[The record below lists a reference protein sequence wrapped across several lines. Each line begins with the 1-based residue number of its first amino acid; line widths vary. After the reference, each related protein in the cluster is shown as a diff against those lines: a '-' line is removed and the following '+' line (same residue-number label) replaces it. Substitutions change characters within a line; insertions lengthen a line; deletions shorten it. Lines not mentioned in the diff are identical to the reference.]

1 MAAELKVSGRM
12 TVKRLKENFKN
23 EFEGTLR
30 VYNGREKADDN
41 ATLAS
46 IRRNNDAKGGE
57 LVCNGNL
64 TVGSFEKK
72 MLEVFGIKV
81 QVATPDDWMLALDG
95 ITLAKLKDIPE
106 KTSKADM
113 ESLVAYKRKTKATDE
128 IVENDVDDSLDNNIE
143 LSDISK
149 KAAIFL
155 SFTQNEDDEF
165 YCYLHN
171 IIKDGALYCVGENL
185 GEIDCSAVENYD
197 ASEYDCCSENIE
209 DEYADVESLAEQLVN
224 DFVEARYDECEQ
236 DNGAM
241 AIDDEYTI
249 TIFVGDNKVYEQTV
263 CKSVES
269 GNGWTDFDDDEKKS
283 TNCKAPKTKQVRL
296 AIFAAQQPRL
306 ISLQT
311 LCEDDM
317 EVVDENGASVE
328 TYEHLVDHGS
338 GEWVNLAFVPSG
350 CCVELNVTN
359 PDADDDDDDEYRLY
373 SDDEFE
379 VCPNYGMM
387 NMQEAKENYE
397 DDSASIERYT
407 AYLNVEMGEDY
418 DRLTNKGLK
427 VAWERLKTNEVNAES
442 YVPAVMQYV
451 ISEEGGDKAFLRG
464 LQVEDI
470 TMAFNIDIPEGE
482 EFDPSKLDF
491 INMDAEYEDNS
502 EVLSELLAADMVL
515 LNAIIYDGKMYFAD
529 GYEDVTEDS
538 WGDAEYYYDIVDAA
552 SSAANNIDKVESEVE
567 ENDDNISEEEYPLI
581 EKLREA
587 FIVETDDEVYYDAES
602 ADEYTQDQFINNIKA
617 QMTDDEVEA
626 FESLQW
632 KGAEAFTN
640 YLEDCPDDFDL
651 RQMIITAAY
660 CTRQCMDIDDDTRL
674 YVDEQLYYFNDCRD
688 FHHKYEADIDLG

>member
-46 IRRNNDAKGGE
+46 IRRNDDAKGGE

-113 ESLVAYKRKTKATDE
+113 ESLVAYKRKEKSGDVATEVEDTEGIVNADE
-128 IVENDVDDSLDNNIE
+128 
-143 LSDISK
+143 
-149 KAAIFL
+149 
-155 SFTQNEDDEF
+155 T
-165 YCYLHN
+165 
-171 IIKDGALYCVGENL
+171 
-185 GEIDCSAVENYD
+185 
-197 ASEYDCCSENIE
+197 
-209 DEYADVESLAEQLVN
+209 
-224 DFVEARYDECEQ
+224 
-236 DNGAM
+236 
-241 AIDDEYTI
+241 
-249 TIFVGDNKVYEQTV
+249 
-263 CKSVES
+263 
-269 GNGWTDFDDDEKKS
+269 
-283 TNCKAPKTKQVRL
+283 PKTKQVRL
-296 AIFAAQQPRL
+296 AIFAADQPML

-317 EVVDENGASVE
+317 KVVDNNGASVE

-359 PDADDDDDDEYRLY
+359 PDADDDDEYSLY

-387 NMQEAKENYE
+387 NIEEAKENYE
-397 DDSASIERYT
+397 DDSASIEKYT
-407 AYLNVEMGEDY
+407 AYLDVEMGEDH

-427 VAWERLKTNEVNAES
+427 IAWERLKTNEVNCENF
-442 YVPAVMQYV
+442 VPAVMQYV
-451 ISEEGGDKAFLRG
+451 MSEEGGDKAFLRG

-470 TMAFNIDIPEGE
+470 TMVFNIDIPEGE

-491 INMDAEYEDNS
+491 INIDTEYDDNS
-502 EVLSELLAADMVL
+502 EVLSELLAADMIL

-529 GYEDVTEDS
+529 GWEDVTEDS
-538 WGDAEYYYDIVDAA
+538 WGDADYYYDIVDEDIA
-552 SSAANNIDKVESEVE
+552 SA
-567 ENDDNISEEEYPLI
+567 
-581 EKLREA
+581 
-587 FIVETDDEVYYDAES
+587 
-602 ADEYTQDQFINNIKA
+602 
-617 QMTDDEVEA
+617 
-626 FESLQW
+626 
-632 KGAEAFTN
+632 
-640 YLEDCPDDFDL
+640 
-651 RQMIITAAY
+651 
-660 CTRQCMDIDDDTRL
+660 
-674 YVDEQLYYFNDCRD
+674 
-688 FHHKYEADIDLG
+688 

>member
-46 IRRNNDAKGGE
+46 IRRNDDAKGGE

-106 KTSKADM
+106 KTSKVDM
-113 ESLVAYKRKTKATDE
+113 ESLVAYKRKEKIGDVATEVEDTEGVVNADE
-128 IVENDVDDSLDNNIE
+128 
-143 LSDISK
+143 
-149 KAAIFL
+149 
-155 SFTQNEDDEF
+155 T
-165 YCYLHN
+165 
-171 IIKDGALYCVGENL
+171 
-185 GEIDCSAVENYD
+185 
-197 ASEYDCCSENIE
+197 
-209 DEYADVESLAEQLVN
+209 
-224 DFVEARYDECEQ
+224 
-236 DNGAM
+236 
-241 AIDDEYTI
+241 
-249 TIFVGDNKVYEQTV
+249 
-263 CKSVES
+263 
-269 GNGWTDFDDDEKKS
+269 
-283 TNCKAPKTKQVRL
+283 PKTRQVRL

-359 PDADDDDDDEYRLY
+359 PDADDDDEYRLY

-379 VCPNYGMM
+379 VCPIYGMM
-387 NMQEAKENYE
+387 NMKEAKENYG
-397 DDSASIERYT
+397 DGSASIERYT
-407 AYLNVEMGEDY
+407 AYLNVKMGEDH

-427 VAWERLKTNEVNAES
+427 VAWERLKTSEVNCENF
-442 YVPAVMQYV
+442 VPSVMQYV
-451 ISEEGGDKAFLRG
+451 MSEEGGNKAFLRG

-470 TMAFNIDIPEGE
+470 IMAFNIDIPEGE

-491 INMDAEYEDNS
+491 INIDAEYEDNS
-502 EVLSELLAADMVL
+502 EVLSELLAEDMLL

-538 WGDAEYYYDIVDAA
+538 WGDADYYYDIVDEDIA
-552 SSAANNIDKVESEVE
+552 SA
-567 ENDDNISEEEYPLI
+567 
-581 EKLREA
+581 
-587 FIVETDDEVYYDAES
+587 
-602 ADEYTQDQFINNIKA
+602 
-617 QMTDDEVEA
+617 
-626 FESLQW
+626 
-632 KGAEAFTN
+632 
-640 YLEDCPDDFDL
+640 
-651 RQMIITAAY
+651 
-660 CTRQCMDIDDDTRL
+660 
-674 YVDEQLYYFNDCRD
+674 
-688 FHHKYEADIDLG
+688 

>member
-30 VYNGREKADDN
+30 IYNGREKADDN

-95 ITLAKLKDIPE
+95 ITLVKLKDIPE

-269 GNGWTDFDDDEKKS
+269 GNGWTDFDDDEE
-283 TNCKAPKTKQVRL
+283 N
-296 AIFAAQQPRL
+296 
-306 ISLQT
+306 
-311 LCEDDM
+311 
-317 EVVDENGASVE
+317 DENS
-328 TYEHLVDHGS
+328 
-338 GEWVNLAFVPSG
+338 
-350 CCVELNVTN
+350 
-359 PDADDDDDDEYRLY
+359 
-373 SDDEFE
+373 
-379 VCPNYGMM
+379 
-387 NMQEAKENYE
+387 
-397 DDSASIERYT
+397 
-407 AYLNVEMGEDY
+407 
-418 DRLTNKGLK
+418 
-427 VAWERLKTNEVNAES
+427 
-442 YVPAVMQYV
+442 
-451 ISEEGGDKAFLRG
+451 
-464 LQVEDI
+464 
-470 TMAFNIDIPEGE
+470 
-482 EFDPSKLDF
+482 
-491 INMDAEYEDNS
+491 
-502 EVLSELLAADMVL
+502 
-515 LNAIIYDGKMYFAD
+515 
-529 GYEDVTEDS
+529 
-538 WGDAEYYYDIVDAA
+538 
-552 SSAANNIDKVESEVE
+552 
-567 ENDDNISEEEYPLI
+567 SEEEYPLI
-581 EKLREA
+581 EKLRKA

>member
-23 EFEGTLR
+23 EFGGTLR

-46 IRRNNDAKGGE
+46 IRRNDDAKGGE

-113 ESLVAYKRKTKATDE
+113 ESLVAYKRKEKSGDVATEVEDTEGIVNADE
-128 IVENDVDDSLDNNIE
+128 
-143 LSDISK
+143 
-149 KAAIFL
+149 
-155 SFTQNEDDEF
+155 T
-165 YCYLHN
+165 
-171 IIKDGALYCVGENL
+171 
-185 GEIDCSAVENYD
+185 
-197 ASEYDCCSENIE
+197 
-209 DEYADVESLAEQLVN
+209 
-224 DFVEARYDECEQ
+224 
-236 DNGAM
+236 
-241 AIDDEYTI
+241 
-249 TIFVGDNKVYEQTV
+249 
-263 CKSVES
+263 
-269 GNGWTDFDDDEKKS
+269 
-283 TNCKAPKTKQVRL
+283 PKTKQVRL
-296 AIFAAQQPRL
+296 AIFAADQPKL

-359 PDADDDDDDEYRLY
+359 PDADDDDDDDDEYRLY

-397 DDSASIERYT
+397 DDSASLEEYT
-407 AYLNVEMGEDY
+407 AYLNIEMGEDH

-427 VAWERLKTNEVNAES
+427 IAWERLKINEVNCENF
-442 YVPAVMQYV
+442 VPAVMQYV
-451 ISEEGGDKAFLRG
+451 MSEEGGDKAFLRG

-470 TMAFNIDIPEGE
+470 TMVFNINIPEDE

-491 INMDAEYEDNS
+491 INIDTEYDDNS
-502 EVLSELLAADMVL
+502 EVLSELLAADMIL

-538 WGDAEYYYDIVDAA
+538 WGDAEYYYDIVDEDIA
-552 SSAANNIDKVESEVE
+552 SA
-567 ENDDNISEEEYPLI
+567 
-581 EKLREA
+581 
-587 FIVETDDEVYYDAES
+587 
-602 ADEYTQDQFINNIKA
+602 
-617 QMTDDEVEA
+617 
-626 FESLQW
+626 
-632 KGAEAFTN
+632 
-640 YLEDCPDDFDL
+640 
-651 RQMIITAAY
+651 
-660 CTRQCMDIDDDTRL
+660 
-674 YVDEQLYYFNDCRD
+674 
-688 FHHKYEADIDLG
+688 

>member
-1 MAAELKVSGRM
+1 VHVESL
-12 TVKRLKENFKN
+12 N
-23 EFEGTLR
+23 
-30 VYNGREKADDN
+30 
-41 ATLAS
+41 
-46 IRRNNDAKGGE
+46 GGE
-57 LVCNGNL
+57 EAKAKIQKFIDCHEDGHILDGVVPQQGAKNNNKW
-64 TVGSFEKK
+64 SWE
-72 MLEVFGIKV
+72 
-81 QVATPDDWMLALDG
+81 VATPANELNEELVQWYIDTINAFYEFFETPLNGAIEEQEDNSNVELAD
-95 ITLAKLKDIPE
+95 IAKD
-106 KTSKADM
+106 A
-113 ESLVAYKRKTKATDE
+113 V
-128 IVENDVDDSLDNNIE
+128 V
-143 LSDISK
+143 
-149 KAAIFL
+149 FL
-155 SFTQNEDDEF
+155 SFTQNEGEE
-165 YCYLHN
+165 YICYLYN
-171 IIKDGALYCVGENL
+171 LIKDGAMYDVE
-185 GEIDCSAVENYD
+185 ENYGD
-197 ASEYDCCSENIE
+197 FELPGDGLYDVADLHCYSENIE
-209 DEYADVESLAEQLVN
+209 DEYEDVESMAEQLVK
-224 DFVEARYDECEQ
+224 DFVEARWFEYEQ
-236 DNGAM
+236 DNGAL

-350 CCVELNVTN
+350 CCVELNVTDPN
-359 PDADDDDDDEYRLY
+359 ADDDDDDAYRLY

-387 NMQEAKENYE
+387 NIEEAKENYE

-451 ISEEGGDKAFLRG
+451 MSEEGGDKAFLRG

-470 TMAFNIDIPEGE
+470 TMVFNIDIPEGE

-491 INMDAEYEDNS
+491 INIDTEYDDNS
-502 EVLSELLAADMVL
+502 EVLSELLAADMIL

-529 GYEDVTEDS
+529 GWEDVTEDS
-538 WGDAEYYYDIVDAA
+538 WGDAEYYYDIVDEDIA
-552 SSAANNIDKVESEVE
+552 SA
-567 ENDDNISEEEYPLI
+567 
-581 EKLREA
+581 
-587 FIVETDDEVYYDAES
+587 
-602 ADEYTQDQFINNIKA
+602 
-617 QMTDDEVEA
+617 
-626 FESLQW
+626 
-632 KGAEAFTN
+632 
-640 YLEDCPDDFDL
+640 
-651 RQMIITAAY
+651 
-660 CTRQCMDIDDDTRL
+660 
-674 YVDEQLYYFNDCRD
+674 
-688 FHHKYEADIDLG
+688 

>member
-46 IRRNNDAKGGE
+46 IRRNDDAKGGE

-113 ESLVAYKRKTKATDE
+113 ESLVAYKRKEKSGDVATEVEDTEGIVNADE
-128 IVENDVDDSLDNNIE
+128 
-143 LSDISK
+143 
-149 KAAIFL
+149 
-155 SFTQNEDDEF
+155 T
-165 YCYLHN
+165 
-171 IIKDGALYCVGENL
+171 
-185 GEIDCSAVENYD
+185 
-197 ASEYDCCSENIE
+197 
-209 DEYADVESLAEQLVN
+209 
-224 DFVEARYDECEQ
+224 
-236 DNGAM
+236 
-241 AIDDEYTI
+241 
-249 TIFVGDNKVYEQTV
+249 
-263 CKSVES
+263 
-269 GNGWTDFDDDEKKS
+269 
-283 TNCKAPKTKQVRL
+283 PKTKQVRL
-296 AIFAAQQPRL
+296 AIFAADQPRL

-328 TYEHLVDHGS
+328 TYEHLEDHGS

-359 PDADDDDDDEYRLY
+359 PDADADADDDDEYRLY

-379 VCPNYGMM
+379 VCPSYGMM

-407 AYLNVEMGEDY
+407 AYLDVEMGEDH

-427 VAWERLKTNEVNAES
+427 IAWERLKTNEVNCENF
-442 YVPAVMQYV
+442 VPAVMQYV
-451 ISEEGGDKAFLRG
+451 MSEEGGDKAFLRG

-470 TMAFNIDIPEGE
+470 TMVFNINIPEGE

-491 INMDAEYEDNS
+491 INIDTEYDDNS
-502 EVLSELLAADMVL
+502 EVLSELLAADMIL

-538 WGDAEYYYDIVDAA
+538 WGDAEYYYDIVDEDIA
-552 SSAANNIDKVESEVE
+552 SA
-567 ENDDNISEEEYPLI
+567 
-581 EKLREA
+581 
-587 FIVETDDEVYYDAES
+587 
-602 ADEYTQDQFINNIKA
+602 
-617 QMTDDEVEA
+617 
-626 FESLQW
+626 
-632 KGAEAFTN
+632 
-640 YLEDCPDDFDL
+640 
-651 RQMIITAAY
+651 
-660 CTRQCMDIDDDTRL
+660 
-674 YVDEQLYYFNDCRD
+674 
-688 FHHKYEADIDLG
+688 

>member
-46 IRRNNDAKGGE
+46 IRRNDDAKGGE

-113 ESLVAYKRKTKATDE
+113 ESLVAYKRKEKRGDVATEVEDTEGIVNADE
-128 IVENDVDDSLDNNIE
+128 
-143 LSDISK
+143 
-149 KAAIFL
+149 
-155 SFTQNEDDEF
+155 T
-165 YCYLHN
+165 
-171 IIKDGALYCVGENL
+171 
-185 GEIDCSAVENYD
+185 
-197 ASEYDCCSENIE
+197 
-209 DEYADVESLAEQLVN
+209 
-224 DFVEARYDECEQ
+224 
-236 DNGAM
+236 
-241 AIDDEYTI
+241 
-249 TIFVGDNKVYEQTV
+249 
-263 CKSVES
+263 
-269 GNGWTDFDDDEKKS
+269 
-283 TNCKAPKTKQVRL
+283 PKTKQVRL
-296 AIFAAQQPRL
+296 AIFAADQPML

-317 EVVDENGASVE
+317 KVVDNNGASVE

-359 PDADDDDDDEYRLY
+359 PDADDDDEYSLY

-387 NMQEAKENYE
+387 NIEEAKENYE
-397 DDSASIERYT
+397 DDSASIEKYT
-407 AYLNVEMGEDY
+407 AYLDVEMGEDH

-427 VAWERLKTNEVNAES
+427 IAWERLKTNEVNCENF
-442 YVPAVMQYV
+442 VPAVMQYV
-451 ISEEGGDKAFLRG
+451 MSEEGGDKAFLRG

-470 TMAFNIDIPEGE
+470 TMVFNIDIPEGE

-491 INMDAEYEDNS
+491 INIDTEYDDNS
-502 EVLSELLAADMVL
+502 EVLSELLAADMIL

-529 GYEDVTEDS
+529 GWEDVTEDS
-538 WGDAEYYYDIVDAA
+538 WGDADYYYDIVDEDIA
-552 SSAANNIDKVESEVE
+552 SA
-567 ENDDNISEEEYPLI
+567 
-581 EKLREA
+581 
-587 FIVETDDEVYYDAES
+587 
-602 ADEYTQDQFINNIKA
+602 
-617 QMTDDEVEA
+617 
-626 FESLQW
+626 
-632 KGAEAFTN
+632 
-640 YLEDCPDDFDL
+640 
-651 RQMIITAAY
+651 
-660 CTRQCMDIDDDTRL
+660 
-674 YVDEQLYYFNDCRD
+674 
-688 FHHKYEADIDLG
+688 

>member
-46 IRRNNDAKGGE
+46 IRRNDDAKGGE

-113 ESLVAYKRKTKATDE
+113 ESLVAYKRKEKSGDVATEVEDTEGIVNADE
-128 IVENDVDDSLDNNIE
+128 
-143 LSDISK
+143 
-149 KAAIFL
+149 
-155 SFTQNEDDEF
+155 T
-165 YCYLHN
+165 
-171 IIKDGALYCVGENL
+171 
-185 GEIDCSAVENYD
+185 
-197 ASEYDCCSENIE
+197 
-209 DEYADVESLAEQLVN
+209 
-224 DFVEARYDECEQ
+224 
-236 DNGAM
+236 
-241 AIDDEYTI
+241 
-249 TIFVGDNKVYEQTV
+249 
-263 CKSVES
+263 
-269 GNGWTDFDDDEKKS
+269 
-283 TNCKAPKTKQVRL
+283 PKTKQVRL
-296 AIFAAQQPRL
+296 AIFAADQPML

-317 EVVDENGASVE
+317 KVVDNNGASVE

-359 PDADDDDDDEYRLY
+359 PDADDDDEYSLY

-387 NMQEAKENYE
+387 NIEEAKENYE

-407 AYLNVEMGEDY
+407 VYLNVEMGEDY

-427 VAWERLKTNEVNAES
+427 VAWERLKTNEVNCENF
-442 YVPAVMQYV
+442 VPAVMQYV
-451 ISEEGGDKAFLRG
+451 MSEEGGDKAFLRG

-491 INMDAEYEDNS
+491 INIDTEYDDNS
-502 EVLSELLAADMVL
+502 EVLSELLAADMIL

-529 GYEDVTEDS
+529 GWEDVTEDS
-538 WGDAEYYYDIVDAA
+538 WGDADYYYDIVDEDIA
-552 SSAANNIDKVESEVE
+552 SA
-567 ENDDNISEEEYPLI
+567 
-581 EKLREA
+581 
-587 FIVETDDEVYYDAES
+587 
-602 ADEYTQDQFINNIKA
+602 
-617 QMTDDEVEA
+617 
-626 FESLQW
+626 
-632 KGAEAFTN
+632 
-640 YLEDCPDDFDL
+640 
-651 RQMIITAAY
+651 
-660 CTRQCMDIDDDTRL
+660 
-674 YVDEQLYYFNDCRD
+674 
-688 FHHKYEADIDLG
+688 

>member
-23 EFEGTLR
+23 EFGGTLR

-46 IRRNNDAKGGE
+46 IRRNDDAKGGE

-113 ESLVAYKRKTKATDE
+113 ESLVAYKRKEKSGDVATEVEDTEGIVNADE
-128 IVENDVDDSLDNNIE
+128 
-143 LSDISK
+143 
-149 KAAIFL
+149 
-155 SFTQNEDDEF
+155 T
-165 YCYLHN
+165 
-171 IIKDGALYCVGENL
+171 
-185 GEIDCSAVENYD
+185 
-197 ASEYDCCSENIE
+197 
-209 DEYADVESLAEQLVN
+209 
-224 DFVEARYDECEQ
+224 
-236 DNGAM
+236 
-241 AIDDEYTI
+241 
-249 TIFVGDNKVYEQTV
+249 
-263 CKSVES
+263 
-269 GNGWTDFDDDEKKS
+269 
-283 TNCKAPKTKQVRL
+283 PKTKQVRL
-296 AIFAAQQPRL
+296 AIFAADQPKL

-359 PDADDDDDDEYRLY
+359 PDADDDDDDDDEYRLY

-387 NMQEAKENYE
+387 NIEEAKENYE
-397 DDSASIERYT
+397 DDSASIEKYT
-407 AYLNVEMGEDY
+407 AYLDVEMGEDH

-427 VAWERLKTNEVNAES
+427 IAWERLKTNEVNCENF
-442 YVPAVMQYV
+442 VPAVMQYV
-451 ISEEGGDKAFLRG
+451 MSEEGGDKAFLRG

-470 TMAFNIDIPEGE
+470 TMVFNINIPEGE

-491 INMDAEYEDNS
+491 INIDTEYDDNS
-502 EVLSELLAADMVL
+502 EVLSELLAADMIL

-538 WGDAEYYYDIVDAA
+538 WGDAEYYYDIVDEDIA
-552 SSAANNIDKVESEVE
+552 SA
-567 ENDDNISEEEYPLI
+567 
-581 EKLREA
+581 
-587 FIVETDDEVYYDAES
+587 
-602 ADEYTQDQFINNIKA
+602 
-617 QMTDDEVEA
+617 
-626 FESLQW
+626 
-632 KGAEAFTN
+632 
-640 YLEDCPDDFDL
+640 
-651 RQMIITAAY
+651 
-660 CTRQCMDIDDDTRL
+660 
-674 YVDEQLYYFNDCRD
+674 
-688 FHHKYEADIDLG
+688 